1 MNFEILRWILIVLVG
16 WVAGILVN
24 YLADVLP
31 FRRKFVKPFCRNC
44 RVEQPFANYFLWPRT
59 CPDCHSKRSARTWIV
74 EILFV
79 LVSIWLWENRT
90 IQPGYVWNLLVCTY
104 FGVVVVIDFEH
115 KLIMHPVSI
124 FGAVLGAIT
133 GYMEH
138 GFLNTILGG
147 LVGFGVMLVFYW
159 VGEFIF
165 RVVQRARGEAV
176 DDVALGFGDVN
187 LSGVLGLMLGFRAI
201 LVGLLFAVLIGGVVS
216 LLYMVLAL
224 ITRRYQ
230 MFMALPYG
238 PFLVAGAVLVLFFGQ
253 PLAGFFASFR

>member
-1 MNFEILRWILIVLVG
+1 
-16 WVAGILVN
+16 
-24 YLADVLP
+24 
-31 FRRKFVKPFCRNC
+31 
-44 RVEQPFANYFLWPRT
+44 
-59 CPDCHSKRSARTWIV
+59 
-74 EILFV
+74 
-79 LVSIWLWENRT
+79 
-90 IQPGYVWNLLVCTY
+90 
-104 FGVVVVIDFEH
+104 
-115 KLIMHPVSI
+115 
-124 FGAVLGAIT
+124 
-133 GYMEH
+133 
-138 GFLNTILGG
+138 LGG